1 MKETPEIS
9 IVSPVYRAEQI
20 IDKLVV
26 ELKRVLQ
33 KESLTFEIILVDD
46 RSPDDSWRV
55 MKQLAVQHP
64 EVTSIRLSRNFG
76 QHPAILAGLSHAK
89 GHWVVVMDCDLQDQP
104 KEIIP
109 LYRKAQEGFDAVL
122 ARRSKR
128 KDSFFKKMSSKLF
141 YKTFNF
147 FTGVDINSEVA
158 NFGIYN
164 KKVIESL
171 LRIGDALIFFPL
183 FVKWTGFNQTSIEV
197 EHLERLEG
205 TTSYS
210 WFKLFQLA
218 FNTIIS
224 FSDKPLRLFLNF
236 GIIVS
241 LLSFFGAIYVFYQA
255 MTGQIAI
262 MGYSSLFIAI
272 CFFSGIIITLLG
284 VIGIYL
290 SKAFNQTK
298 NRPIYIIDHVYPS

>member
-1 MKETPEIS
+1 MKEKPEIS
-9 IVSPVYRAEQI
+9 IVSPVYQAERI

-26 ELKRVLQ
+26 ELKQVLQ

-46 RSPDDSWRV
+46 RSPDRSWKV
-55 MKQLAVQHP
+55 MKQLAKQHP
-64 EVTSIRLSRNFG
+64 EVTCIRLSRNFG
-76 QHPAILAGLSHAK
+76 QHPAIMAGLSHAK
-89 GHWVVVMDCDLQDQP
+89 GNWIVVMDCDMQDQP

-122 ARRSKR
+122 ARRTKR
-128 KDSFFKKMSSKLF
+128 QDSFFKKMSSKLF

-147 FTGVDINSEVA
+147 FTGVDINSEIA
-158 NFGIYN
+158 NFGIYH
-164 KKVIESL
+164 KKVIDNL

-183 FVKWTGFNQTSIEV
+183 FVKWTGFKQTTLEV

-210 WFKLFQLA
+210 WMKLFQLA

-241 LLSFFGAIYVFYQA
+241 LLSFFGSIYVFYQA
-255 MTGQIAI
+255 VTGQIAI
-262 MGYSSLFIAI
+262 MGYSSLFISI
-272 CFFSGIIITLLG
+272 CFFSGMIITLLG

-298 NRPIYIIDHVYPS
+298 NRPIYIIDHVYHK